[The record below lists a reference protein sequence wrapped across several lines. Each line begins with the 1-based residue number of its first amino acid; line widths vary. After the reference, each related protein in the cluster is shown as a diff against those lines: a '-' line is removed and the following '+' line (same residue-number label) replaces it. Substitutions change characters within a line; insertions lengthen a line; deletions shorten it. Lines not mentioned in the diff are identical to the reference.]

1 MLHPSLPYD
10 FTIWMPPS
18 CKLTTCHVTETVEI
32 KAFLIPQKM
41 SALSREKKKP
51 FSSGLFPKTRIDPR
65 ALLNASVAHW
75 LKTGV

>member
-41 SALSREKKKP
+41 SALSREKK
-51 FSSGLFPKTRIDPR
+51 T
-65 ALLNASVAHW
+65 V
-75 LKTGV
+75 